1 MTVQYNLDVSTSRPW
16 TLFKLLFRW
25 RGSIWK
31 SIILELF
38 VWLVLFAVISVI
50 YRVALTSEQVSTFE
64 QFVDY
69 CDEKLD
75 YIPLNFM
82 LGFFVTIVLSRWIN
96 FFVNIGYIDN
106 IALLVAA
113 YVKGSDDR
121 ARMLRRN
128 IIRYC
133 VLSQALIFRDI
144 SMRVRKRFP
153 TIEALVAAGFMM
165 KHEKEKY
172 DAIQYRYA
180 KYWMPFQWALSL
192 CQEARNQQKISSDI
206 LLEKVGEEIKLFR
219 TNLAILCNFDWV
231 PLPIMYPQLIVLA
244 VHTYFLVGAIARQ
257 YITSEKAQNKS
268 TLDMYFPVMT
278 IIQFVFYMG
287 WLKVAEAMLNPF
299 GEDDDDF
306 ECNFLLD
313 KNLSVGLTIVDDGYN
328 KIPALLK
335 DVFWSE
341 TEIEPLYSAESAR
354 GEYRLSGLTG
364 STANVRLADQDRKI
378 KMLPLSREADNH
390 YSISGFLR
398 SSMRHSLRGGRTDHH
413 GGIMNIVRQKFGRSL
428 SYSHFNTSQNV
439 NDCGSRTNQSVDELS
454 GLEKGYSKGMSNN
467 ESRRSSLNRVL
478 ETIINESYDNPNVN
492 LSDEDLP
499 LTLKHLSIS
508 TTGDGRHSGHLTL
521 SQTSMLHK
529 LEDLEEET
537 EEAIGRKNTLVE
549 NPSTNAKYT
558 SMNNVGLRND
568 DVQIGAVDSLLP
580 TTTRRQSIA
589 SNSVNSDGIGIQMI
603 LRRQKSYPQVNLE
616 NKSSLT

>member
-16 TLFKLLFRW
+16 TLFRLLFRW

-31 SIILELF
+31 SIALELF

-50 YRVALTSEQVSTFE
+50 YRFALTSEQVSTFE
-64 QFVDY
+64 QFVYY

-96 FFVNIGYIDN
+96 FFVNIGYIEN

-133 VLSQALIFRDI
+133 VLSQALVFRDI

-206 LLEKVGEEIKLFR
+206 LLEKVGEEIKVFR

-257 YITSEKAQNKS
+257 YITSEEAQNKS
-268 TLDMYFPVMT
+268 TLDVYFPVMT
-278 IIQFVFYMG
+278 VIQFVFYMG

-313 KNLSVGLTIVDDGYN
+313 KNLSVGLTIVDDGCN
-328 KIPALLK
+328 KTPALLK

-354 GEYRLSGLTG
+354 GEYWLSGLTG
-364 STANVRLADQDRKI
+364 STANVQLVDQNRKI
-378 KMLPLSREADNH
+378 KMLPLSREIDNH

-398 SSMRHSLRGGRTDHH
+398 SSMRHSLRGGRTDCH

-428 SYSHFNTSQNV
+428 SHSHFNTNQNV
-439 NDCGSRTNQSVDELS
+439 DDCGSKTNQSVDELS
-454 GLEKGYSKGMSNN
+454 GLEKGYLKWMGNN

-499 LTLKHLSIS
+499 LTLKHSSIS

-521 SQTSMLHK
+521 SQASMLHK

-537 EEAIGRKNTLVE
+537 EEAMSRKNTTIE
-549 NPSTNAKYT
+549 NNSAITKYICLSNIRSRNGGTQIDDIDT
-558 SMNNVGLRND
+558 SSSAVARRRSVPLNVVNRSGIRMT
-568 DVQIGAVDSLLP
+568 V
-580 TTTRRQSIA
+580 RRS
-589 SNSVNSDGIGIQMI
+589 
-603 LRRQKSYPQVNLE
+603 KSYAGVNLGD
-616 NKSSLT
+616 KSLT

>member
-31 SIILELF
+31 SITLELF

-64 QFVDY
+64 QFVYY

-82 LGFFVTIVLSRWIN
+82 LGFFVTSVLNRWIN

-113 YVKGSDDR
+113 YVKGSDER

-133 VLSQALIFRDI
+133 VLSQALVFRDI

-206 LLEKVGEEIKLFR
+206 LLEKVGEEIKVFR

-257 YITSEKAQNKS
+257 YVMSEKARNKS
-268 TLDMYFPVMT
+268 TLDIYFPVMT
-278 IIQFVFYMG
+278 IIQFIFYMG

-313 KNLSVGLTIVDDGYN
+313 KNLSVGLTIVDDGCN
-328 KIPALLK
+328 KTPALLK

-364 STANVRLADQDRKI
+364 STANIRLDDQNKKI
-378 KMLPLSREADNH
+378 KMLPLSREVDNH
-390 YSISGFLR
+390 HSISGFLR
-398 SSMRHSLRGGRTDHH
+398 NSMRHSLRGGKTDHH

-428 SYSHFNTSQNV
+428 SHTHFNMDQNA
-439 NDCGSRTNQSVDELS
+439 DDFGCKANQSVNELS
-454 GLEKGYSKGMSNN
+454 GLEKGYSKWMGNS

-508 TTGDGRHSGHLTL
+508 TTGDGRHSGHPTL
-521 SQTSMLHK
+521 SQTSVLHK

-537 EEAIGRKNTLVE
+537 EEAMGRKNTIVE
-549 NPSTNAKYT
+549 NTSTVAKNDSMDNAK
-558 SMNNVGLRND
+558 LRNE
-568 DVQIGAVDSLLP
+568 DVQIGGFDTSLQ
-580 TTTRRQSIA
+580 TITRRRSVP
-589 SNSVNSDGIGIQMI
+589 SNDVNSGSI
-603 LRRQKSYPQVNLE
+603 LMALYRQKSYPEIKLG
-616 NKSSLT
+616 NKSSFT

>member
-31 SIILELF
+31 SITLELF
-38 VWLVLFAVISVI
+38 VWLLLFAVISVI
-50 YRVALTSEQVSTFE
+50 YRVALTNEQVRTFE
-64 QFVDY
+64 QFIHY

-75 YIPLNFM
+75 YIPVNFM

-106 IALLVAA
+106 IALMVAA

-133 VLSQALIFRDI
+133 VLSQALVFRDI

-153 TIEALVAAGFMM
+153 TIEALVTAGFMM

-206 LLEKVGEEIKLFR
+206 LLEKVGEEIKIFR

-257 YITSEKAQNKS
+257 YITSEKAQNS
-268 TLDMYFPVMT
+268 PTLDIYLPIMT
-278 IIQFVFYMG
+278 IIQFIFYMG

-313 KNLSVGLTIVDDGYN
+313 KNLTVGLTIVDDGCN
-328 KIPALLK
+328 KTPALLK

-341 TEIEPLYSAESAR
+341 AEIEPLYSAESAR
-354 GEYRLSGLTG
+354 GEHRLSGLTG
-364 STANVRLADQDRKI
+364 STANVRLADQNGKI
-378 KMLPLSREADNH
+378 KMLPLSREIENH
-390 YSISGFLR
+390 YSISGLLR
-398 SSMRHSLRGGRTDHH
+398 SSMRHSLRGGRNDHR

-428 SYSHFNTSQNV
+428 SHSHFNTNQNS
-439 NDCGSRTNQSVDELS
+439 DDGIGKTNQSGNELS
-454 GLEKGYSKGMSNN
+454 GLEKGHSKWNDNN

-478 ETIINESYDNPNVN
+478 ETMINESYDNPSVN

-499 LTLKHLSIS
+499 LTLKHIS
-508 TTGDGRHSGHLTL
+508 ATPGAERRHSGHLTL

-537 EEAIGRKNTLVE
+537 EEALTRKSTVVE
-549 NPSTNAKYT
+549 NSNSAGNINPPINNTEVEFVEELSPVTRRRSVPLDGA
-558 SMNNVGLRND
+558 NVG
-568 DVQIGAVDSLLP
+568 VQMTV
-580 TTTRRQSIA
+580 RKQ
-589 SNSVNSDGIGIQMI
+589 NSCP
-603 LRRQKSYPQVNLE
+603 KVNLGC
-616 NKSSLT
+616 NSSSSS